1 MELQLETLQLVRD
14 VVSSA
19 DMKVLGHSFIF
30 NEAAARLEESGAS
43 SLPAIEHVLIR
54 EVMPECPVNLS
65 YIPFPFV
72 GASSVLLCY
81 FRVCKHTGLVSQAVT
96 FLRSLQGTLL
106 IEALRIIKIVWLS
119 HKPTIGIPAELMN
132 VVNEIAKT
140 GSDLEKQVAQF
151 VIVAEAHKDEEPK
164 DYRAALLAHL
174 RKK

>member
-81 FRVCKHTGLVSQAVT
+81 FRVCKHTGLSVASGHILTVLA
-96 FLRSLQGTLL
+96 R
-106 IEALRIIKIVWLS
+106 
-119 HKPTIGIPAELMN
+119 HPADRGFE
-132 VVNEIAKT
+132 
-140 GSDLEKQVAQF
+140 D
-151 VIVAEAHKDEEPK
+151 H
-164 DYRAALLAHL
+164 
-174 RKK
+174 